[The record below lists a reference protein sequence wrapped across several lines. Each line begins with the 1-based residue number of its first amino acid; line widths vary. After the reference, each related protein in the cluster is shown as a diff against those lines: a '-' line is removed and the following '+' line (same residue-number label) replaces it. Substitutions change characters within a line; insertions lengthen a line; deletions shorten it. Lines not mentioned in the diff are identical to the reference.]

1 MLDMNNKYGYKVC
14 YREFGKLKLKIHLVC
29 NTYDSAVWSVQYYEN
44 HQQRDRKTNIPIRE
58 PTWFVLPV
66 KTLLEYKRLWK
77 GCPF

>member
-29 NTYDSAVWSVQYYEN
+29 NTYDGAVWNIQYYEN
-44 HQQRDRKTNIPIRE
+44 HQQQDRKTNKPIRE

-66 KTLLEYKRLWK
+66 KTVLEYKRLWK